1 MCIRDSIATWLDKCR
16 NGHVTGLDYSEVSV
30 AESQELNAA
39 AIKQGKCRVLQ
50 GDVSAIPFSDED
62 VYKRQELLHAL
73 TLGAGVVVAIAFQ
86 KIDGTPNTQART
98 QGHNQGL
105 KNFDRRVEEFH
116 SRFLLN

>member
-1 MCIRDSIATWLDKCR
+1 MSI
-16 NGHVTGLDYSEVSV
+16 
-30 AESQELNAA
+30 
-39 AIKQGKCRVLQ
+39 
-50 GDVSAIPFSDED
+50 
-62 VYKRQELLHAL
+62 
-73 TLGAGVVVAIAFQ
+73 GAGVVVAIAFQ